1 MAKSPQIQ
9 IFGLIAALFCGC
21 ATSGDGGP
29 RGAAMPTLNQAAL
42 SICKPLTTWD
52 FAFTSTAGGDSDIYL
67 YRAASGSIEKI
78 TDSGYPDHWATWSQD
93 GRMLAFQS
101 LRDGNREVY
110 IKVLGSDAAVN
121 ASQNDEQD
129 LLPAWSPNDQYIV
142 YFSSRDTPWSG
153 TGLIGGHLYVMRVQG
168 AFVGRIQTEPFFST
182 TAIAWSPDSRTLFYA
197 RYAQGKQGIYALD
210 IQTGVETAMLAL
222 ENRSPGIASA
232 NPASGTVD
240 YFVEQDDGV
249 AIYQLSLDDGISR
262 RLTPGHGKHYY
273 AAWSPDRT
281 ALLVTSAQD
290 EAESNFDIRCVA
302 ADGSYDVAVIDDT
315 SDARSA
321 AWRPGSH

>member
-1 MAKSPQIQ
+1 
-9 IFGLIAALFCGC
+9 
-21 ATSGDGGP
+21 
-29 RGAAMPTLNQAAL
+29 MPTLNPAAL
-42 SICKPLTTWD
+42 SICEPLATWD
-52 FAFTSTAGGDSDIYL
+52 FAFTSTADGDSDIYL

-78 TDSGYPDHWATWSQD
+78 TDSESPDHWATWSQD

-101 LRDGNREVY
+101 LRDGNREIY
-110 IKVLGSDAAVN
+110 IKVLGSEAAVN

-142 YFSSRDTPWSG
+142 YFSSRDTTWSG
-153 TGLIGGHLYVMRVQG
+153 TGPIGGHLYVMRVQG
-168 AFVGRIQTEPFFST
+168 AFVGRLQTEPFFST
-182 TAIAWSPDSRTLFYA
+182 TAVAWSPDSRTLFYA

-222 ENRSPGIASA
+222 GNRSPGIASA

-240 YFVEQDDGV
+240 YFVEQEDGV
-249 AIYQLSLDDGISR
+249 AIYQLSLDNGTSR
-262 RLTPGHGKHYY
+262 RLTPGNGKHYY

-281 ALLVTSAQD
+281 ALLITSAQD
-290 EAESNFDIRCVA
+290 KAESNFDIRCVA
-302 ADGSYDVAVIDDT
+302 ADGSYDIAVIDDK